1 MCVCS
6 GFMGG
11 QTTESGKSSSILTGL
26 DNFQTHSMQK
36 ESLFDMLEV
45 NKRERRDSGTP
56 EPPSSIEGHIVVEM
70 TEGIRRIQSTLDN
83 RVPTIPTPD
92 RKRES
97 ECDDA
102 KCRLVSLLTQ
112 ILISASELSS
122 SQHQQEEESKS

>member
-1 MCVCS
+1 
-6 GFMGG
+6 
-11 QTTESGKSSSILTGL
+11 
-26 DNFQTHSMQK
+26 MQK

-45 NKRERRDSGTP
+45 NRRERRDSGTP

-70 TEGIRRIQSTLDN
+70 TEGIRRIQSTLDS
-83 RVPTIPTPD
+83 RAPGIPTPD

-97 ECDDA
+97 ESDDA

-122 SQHQQEEESKS
+122 NHQEEESKSQ